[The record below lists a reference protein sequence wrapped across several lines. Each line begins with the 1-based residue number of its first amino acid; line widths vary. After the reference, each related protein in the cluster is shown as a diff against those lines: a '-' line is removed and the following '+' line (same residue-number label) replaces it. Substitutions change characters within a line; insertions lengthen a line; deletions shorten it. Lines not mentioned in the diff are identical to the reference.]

1 MLKQKGRNDMIK
13 EIHVDELKSIQL
25 DMLKDIDRFCTEHG
39 IRYSLAFGTLLG
51 AVRHKGF
58 IPWDDDIDI
67 MMPREDY
74 ERFLKGYCRKD
85 YKVVSLESDSN
96 YALPFAKVYNDKTV
110 MKEDVEVEIHYGVY
124 IDIFPIDYI
133 VDTDDSIKAFLRK
146 KKFFDSIHTLKVVS
160 VKRGRS
166 VLKNIVLLLAH
177 TALFPISAN
186 RITRKVA
193 SVVAEYSRNG
203 SMKAGIVVP
212 TDCRY
217 KSIVPSTYFES
228 YTGLEFEAHEF
239 SVISHYDEWLTSWY
253 GNYMELPPKEKQ
265 ISHHVFKAWWK

>member
-1 MLKQKGRNDMIK
+1 MIK

-25 DMLKDIDRFCTEHG
+25 DMLKDIDRFCTDHK

-74 ERFLKGYCRKD
+74 ECFLKDYCRSD
-85 YKVVSLESDSN
+85 YKVVSLESDGN

-110 MKEDVEVEIHYGVY
+110 MKEDVEVETYYGVY
-124 IDIFPIDYI
+124 IDVFPIDYI
-133 VDTDDSIKAFLRK
+133 VDTEDSIKAFLRK

-160 VKRGRS
+160 MKRGRS

-177 TALFPISAN
+177 IALFPVSAN

-193 SVVAEYSRNG
+193 SVVAEYSKNG

-212 TDCRY
+212 TDCKY
-217 KSIVPSTYFES
+217 KSIVPSVFFDS
-228 YTGLEFEAHEF
+228 FSRLEFEGLEF
-239 SVISHYDEWLTSWY
+239 SVISCYDEWLTSWY
-253 GNYMELPPKEKQ
+253 GNYMELPPMEKQ
-265 ISHHVFKAWWK
+265 TSHHVFKAWWKEQ